1 LLRRTLQRSI
11 RPSTKKDSVNKHGI
25 SRLSLAHC
33 FLRYFYRLN
42 AAIRH
47 DCNLQIIKINKSVV
61 QFERFTLA
69 NGLRVIIHQD
79 TSTPMA
85 VVNVMYD
92 VGAKDEDPNKTGF
105 AHLFEHLMFG
115 GSINIPVYDE
125 PLQMAGGENNAYT
138 TNDLTNY
145 YIQLPAENLET
156 AFWLESDRMLSLAFT
171 DNSLEVQ
178 RKVVCEEFKEHY
190 LNKPYGDVWL
200 KLRELAYQVHPYR
213 WMTIGKELAHI
224 ENAQLQD
231 VKNFFFKHYRPVNA
245 ILVVA
250 GNVTVEKVKELAEK
264 WFGPIEPGEKYLR
277 RLPEEPPQTTGK
289 KLEVHANVPL
299 DALYKCW
306 HIYPR
311 MDHRYYVADLITEI
325 LSGGGSSRLFQALV
339 KEKQLFSNIECYHF
353 GTTDAGLL
361 AIEGKLVKGVKI
373 EDAEAAITE
382 ELNKLK
388 AEGVTEA
395 ELQKVK
401 NKTESMIAFEDMSVM
416 NRANSLAFYELLGD
430 ATLMNSE
437 LERYNKVTVEDIHEQ
452 SNKIFREEN
461 SSTLY
466 YCSKV

>member
-1 LLRRTLQRSI
+1 M
-11 RPSTKKDSVNKHGI
+11 VNFEKF
-25 SRLSLAHC
+25 SLS
-33 FLRYFYRLN
+33 
-42 AAIRH
+42 
-47 DCNLQIIKINKSVV
+47 
-61 QFERFTLA
+61 
-69 NGLRVIIHQD
+69 NGLRVIVHQD

-92 VGAKDEDPNKTGF
+92 VGAKDEDPNRTGF

-115 GSINIPVYDE
+115 GSINIPTYDE

-200 KLRELAYQVHPYR
+200 KLRDLAYQVHPYQ
-213 WMTIGKELAHI
+213 WMTIGKELSHI

-250 GNVTVEKVKELAEK
+250 GNVTTEQVRTLAEK
-264 WFGPIEPGEKYLR
+264 WFGSIEPGEKYVR
-277 RLPEEPPQTTGK
+277 QLPEEPAQTTAK
-289 KLEVHANVPL
+289 KLEVQADVPL

-306 HIYPR
+306 HIYSR
-311 MDHRYYVADLITEI
+311 LDHRYYVSDLITEV

-339 KEKQLFSNIECYHF
+339 KEKKLFSNIECYHF

-361 AIEGKLVKGVKI
+361 TIEGKLVKGVKM
-373 EDAEAAITE
+373 EDAEKAIDE
-382 ELNKLK
+382 ELQKLK
-388 AEGVTEA
+388 TEKIAEA

-401 NKTESMIAFEDMSVM
+401 NKTESMISFEDMSVM

-430 ATLMNSE
+430 ANLMNTE
-437 LERYNKVTVEDIHEQ
+437 LDRYNSVTVEEIQ
-452 SNKIFREEN
+452 KLSNEIFREEN
-461 SSTLY
+461 SSTLWY
-466 YCSKV
+466 LSKN